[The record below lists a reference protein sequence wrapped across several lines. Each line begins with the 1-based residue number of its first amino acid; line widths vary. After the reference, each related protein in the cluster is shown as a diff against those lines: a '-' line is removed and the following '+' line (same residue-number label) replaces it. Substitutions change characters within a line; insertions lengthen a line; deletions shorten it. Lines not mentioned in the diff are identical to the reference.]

1 MRRARLLLAGL
12 ATTTLLGASVAY
24 AADEIGLSD
33 DGVTWSSGLDAP
45 LFDPDVRWVPG
56 DSRTESFYVRNEGP
70 SGASLTIE
78 ARSADE
84 DDLLADDDI
93 DLRARADGGAWVE
106 LRNGVAS
113 ARLTEREI
121 EQDGVVQVDVNAT
134 FDPTSTNRSQV
145 RRLALDLRVRLADA
159 AGTDGESDADADGG
173 ADADLDGSGVDAD
186 LDPPEGEEAAGALPG
201 TGTTTEGWILLLG
214 AALVLG
220 GTSLVVRRRG
230 HEGVGR

>member
-1 MRRARLLLAGL
+1 VKRGRLLLVGL
-12 ATTTLLGASVAY
+12 TATTLLGASVAY

-56 DSRTESFYVRNEGP
+56 DSRTESFFVRNEGP
-70 SGASLTIE
+70 SGASLTIV

-84 DDLLADDDI
+84 DDLLSDDHI

-113 ARLTEREI
+113 TRLNEREI
-121 EQDGVVQVDVNAT
+121 EQDGVVEVDVNAT

-186 LDPPEGEEAAGALPG
+186 LDPPAREEATGALPG
-201 TGTTTEGWILLLG
+201 TGTTTEQWILLLG
-214 AALVLG
+214 AALVLA
-220 GTSLVVRRRG
+220 GTSLAVRRRD
-230 HEGVGR
+230 HEGVRR

>member
-1 MRRARLLLAGL
+1 MNRGRLVLAVVVAAALAG
-12 ATTTLLGASVAY
+12 ASAAH

-33 DGVTWSSGLDAP
+33 DGVTWSSGLDGP
-45 LFDPDVRWVPG
+45 LFDPGVRWVPG

-84 DDLLADDDI
+84 DDLLGDDDI
-93 DLRARADGGAWVE
+93 DLWARADGGAWVE

-113 ARLTEREI
+113 TRLTGRAV
-121 EQDGVVQVDVNAT
+121 EQDGVVEVDVNVT
-134 FDPTSTNRSQV
+134 FDPTSSNQSQV
-145 RRLALDLRVRLADA
+145 RRLALDLRVLLADA
-159 AGTDGESDADADGG
+159 VGTDGESDADADSGT
-173 ADADLDGSGVDAD
+173 DVDLG
-186 LDPPEGEEAAGALPG
+186 PPVGEEATGVLPG
-201 TGTTTEGWILLLG
+201 TGTTTEQWILLLG

>member
-1 MRRARLLLAGL
+1 MRPGRLLLAGL
-12 ATTTLLGASVAY
+12 TTTTLLGVSVAH

-93 DLRARADGGAWVE
+93 DLRARADGGAWVA

-113 ARLTEREI
+113 TRLTEREI
-121 EQDGVVQVDVNAT
+121 EQDGVVEVDVNAT
-134 FDPTSTNRSQV
+134 FDPTSTNQSQV
-145 RRLALDLRVRLADA
+145 RRLALDFRVLLADA

-173 ADADLDGSGVDAD
+173 TDADLDGPGVDAD
-186 LDPPEGEEAAGALPG
+186 LDPPAGEETTGALPG
-201 TGTTTEGWILLLG
+201 TGTTTERWILLLG
-214 AALVLG
+214 AALVVG
-220 GTSLVVRRRG
+220 GTSLVVRRRDR
-230 HEGVGR
+230 EGAGR